1 MSFHDPDTF
10 RGAQCLAFSNN
21 GVYLAVAAVST
32 ASPSSGR
39 NIGFNPHDASYPIR
53 IYNVISGGRV
63 ASLEGHQ
70 DLVYE
75 LNWSADDDNL
85 VSASS
90 DGSVR
95 IWMFL
100 GDGSVRPASSFL
112 HPSYVY
118 SASFNPVATTPRM
131 VATGCF
137 DGNIRLWEYDPYK
150 RATGGSQ
157 DLASHML
164 VGHTAPVN
172 TVCFDNEGLKIYS
185 GDADGI
191 IKVWTLSHRRGSF
204 DGSTDVFEKNK
215 CIKTIHALKV

>member
-1 MSFHDPDTF
+1 M
-10 RGAQCLAFSNN
+10 
-21 GVYLAVAAVST
+21 YLAVAAVSSAT
-32 ASPSSGR
+32 PSSGH

-53 IYNVISGGRV
+53 IYSVLSGDRV

-75 LNWSADDDNL
+75 LSWSLDDDNL

-100 GDGSVRPASSFL
+100 GDGSVRPSSVFL

-118 SASFNPVATTPRM
+118 TAAFNPKAKSPRM
-131 VATGCF
+131 VATGGY
-137 DGNIRLWEYDPYK
+137 DGTIRLWEYDSYK
-150 RATGGSQ
+150 KNGMGSQ
-157 DLASHML
+157 DIAECDL
-164 VGHTAPVN
+164 VGHKAAVN
-172 TVCFDNEGLKIYS
+172 SVCFDAEGLKLYS

-191 IKVWTLSHRRGSF
+191 IKVWSLSRQKGTF
-204 DGSTDVFEKNK
+204 DGSMDVLEKNK
-215 CIKTIHALKV
+215 CIKTIHSLKVSSFSNKRAFL